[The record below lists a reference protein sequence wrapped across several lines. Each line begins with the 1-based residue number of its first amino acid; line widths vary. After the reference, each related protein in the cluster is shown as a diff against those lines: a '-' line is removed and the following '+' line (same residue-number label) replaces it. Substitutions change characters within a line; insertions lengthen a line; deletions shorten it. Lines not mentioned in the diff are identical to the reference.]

1 MPIPAPAPIVT
12 AADGPDPPVV
22 AAGAASALG
31 GATEPA
37 PDKGVELLAAPDVL
51 DVVTVPLVLLDLP
64 APDGVVAAD
73 AVVGVD
79 AGVDV
84 EVAGPAD
91 PGFVVDEGGAV
102 AGLVVVAGAD
112 GAVAGGAIPGARPAP
127 KASPIAVPG
136 AGSSEAAP
144 ELA

>member
-1 MPIPAPAPIVT
+1 M
-12 AADGPDPPVV
+12 
-22 AAGAASALG
+22 
-31 GATEPA
+31 
-37 PDKGVELLAAPDVL
+37 L

-73 AVVGVD
+73 AVGGVD

-102 AGLVVVAGAD
+102 AGLVVVAGA
-112 GAVAGGAIPGARPAP
+112 VAGGAIPGARPAP

>member
-73 AVVGVD
+73 AVGGVD

-102 AGLVVVAGAD
+102 AGLVVVAGA
-112 GAVAGGAIPGARPAP
+112 VAGGAIPGARPAP